1 MKKNEKMGRC
11 MKINMFIHFDYLNG
25 CAYRNRFRV
34 ANTNYV
40 GCGGDDTIYWIRSNR
55 ERNPNEVVYP
65 RIKKERMKKWE
76 ENK

>member
-1 MKKNEKMGRC
+1 
-11 MKINMFIHFDYLNG
+11 
-25 CAYRNRFRV
+25 V

>member
-1 MKKNEKMGRC
+1 
-11 MKINMFIHFDYLNG
+11 MKINMFIHFDYLDEYK
-25 CAYRNRFRV
+25 YRNRFRV

-40 GCGGDDTIYWIRSNR
+40 NYDRDDTIYWIRSNR
-55 ERNPNEVVYP
+55 ERDPNEVVYP